1 MKQESLDG
9 TGGSR
14 TGRGWSWTIGRRL
27 VAGFAVALVLMLT
40 IGVVSFT
47 NTEKLVDNNAMVD
60 HTQDV
65 LHGGDDM
72 LQALKDA
79 ETGQR
84 GYLITGVDTYL
95 GPYTEARSDVEEH
108 LDHLAELTSD
118 NAEQQGRIEDL
129 RPLIDAKF
137 AEMQQTV
144 DVRDTAGFD
153 AAREIVLSDQGKVVM
168 DEIRGLLDDMMAA
181 ELALLDERAASA
193 NTAANAT
200 KAVVLGGTGFAV
212 VVLILIAVYLTRSI
226 TRPINALTERLRDIA
241 DGDGDL
247 TQRVDESRRDEIGA
261 LGAVFNRFVGNI
273 ADLVRQIGASATSSS
288 AAAQELSAVSNEIS
302 RQTGGAAEQAS
313 IAAAAA
319 EQVSTSVQTV
329 AAASEQMGA
338 SIQEI
343 ARSTSDASD
352 AGHTAVTRTIEA
364 TQTINRLG
372 ESSATI
378 GGVVSLIN
386 TIAQQTNLLA
396 LNATI
401 EAARAGEAGKGFAV
415 VASEVKDLAQETAKA
430 TEEITTR
437 IGEIQADVTVAVNAI
452 TLTSSVIGDVNNH
465 QSSIAGAVEEQSVTT
480 ASMAANVVE
489 AAVGSA
495 TIAEN
500 MRSIA
505 DNANSTVTSIDQ
517 VRTSADEL
525 ARNAQHLDELVSRF
539 RV

>member
-1 MKQESLDG
+1 MKQESLDV

-27 VAGFAVALVLMLT
+27 VAGFTVALVLMLT

-47 NTEKLVDNNAMVD
+47 NTQKLVDNNAMVE
-60 HTQDV
+60 HTQNV

-95 GPYTEARSDVEEH
+95 GPYTAARGAVEEH

-118 NAEQQGRIEDL
+118 NAEQQGRIEEI
-129 RPLIDAKF
+129 RPLVDAKF
-137 AEMQQTV
+137 AEMQETV
-144 DVRDTAGFD
+144 DVRDAAGFE
-153 AAREIVLSDQGKVVM
+153 AAREIVLSDKGKAVM
-168 DEIRGLLDDMMAA
+168 DDIRGLLDDMMNA
-181 ELALLDERAASA
+181 ELALLDERAESA
-193 NTAANAT
+193 NAAANAT
-200 KAVVLGGTGFAV
+200 KAVVLGGTAFAV

-261 LGAVFNRFVGNI
+261 LGEVFNRFVSNI

-302 RQTGGAAEQAS
+302 RQTSGAAEQAS

-480 ASMAANVVE
+480 ASMSANVVE

-505 DNANSTVTSIDQ
+505 DNATSTVTSIDQ